1 MFIFREEIT
10 TAVNLKPCSADQVKR
25 QLRQNSHVPKQQRLV
40 TLTANHP
47 SNPLLDF
54 LVKPNAS
61 VERFVCFF
69 VCLSY
74 LRFSASKVTFVA
86 FVFPQVFCAKFG
98 IQIFSEQKIRNERF
112 YY

>member
-25 QLRQNSHVPKQQRLV
+25 QLRQNSHVPKQQRPV

-61 VERFVCFF
+61 VERFVCLFRCMSLIPRILY
-69 VCLSY
+69 V
-74 LRFSASKVTFVA
+74 
-86 FVFPQVFCAKFG
+86 
-98 IQIFSEQKIRNERF
+98 
-112 YY
+112 